1 MRTGFKPRQGKLGK
15 AQTFGGVAPFQL
27 VLGAGLAA
35 AVVAVTSCGGGAAQH
50 EFAAPGDG
58 GADGAGRGTMDGSFV
73 DFDAGPSFGDGALSN
88 GDAAPTGT
96 DSGGPPPVALVYA
109 HSDDTLYRLNASNN
123 QIALVAPFS
132 GGCTSVIDIAIDESS
147 NAYVTTYT
155 GLYSVNLQTAACTHI
170 ADGSYPN
177 SLSFVPKGTLDPNVE
192 ALVGYVGATYVR
204 IDTTTGAITN
214 VGTLSGGYSSSGDI
228 VSVINGGTF
237 LTVKDGP
244 DSCGDCLLQV
254 DPKTGDLVQ
263 DYGSVNHV
271 DVFGLAFW
279 AGTAYG
285 FDNGGDVFSITVQ
298 NGQVATTAI
307 PVPNPPPGL
316 SFWGAGSTT
325 SAPATGADGGGIP
338 IIQ

>member
-1 MRTGFKPRQGKLGK
+1 MRTGF
-15 AQTFGGVAPFQL
+15 
-27 VLGAGLAA
+27 VLGAGLGATL
-35 AVVAVTSCGGGAAQH
+35 VAMTACGGGGAHQG
-50 EFAAPGDG
+50 FASPVDGG
-58 GADGAGRGTMDGSFV
+58 GADAAGGGTLDGSFV
-73 DFDAGPSFGDGALSN
+73 GDGSGSFGEGGLGSGDGA
-88 GDAAPTGT
+88 ATATE
-96 DSGGPPPVALVYA
+96 SGGPPAVALVYA
-109 HSDDTLYRLNASNN
+109 HSADTLYRLNASND
-123 QIALVAPFS
+123 QIALVSAFS
-132 GGCTSVIDIAIDESS
+132 GGCTSIIDIAIDESS

-155 GLYSVNLQTAACTHI
+155 GLYSVNLQTAVCTHI

-192 ALVGYVGATYVR
+192 ALVGYVDAQYVR
-204 IDTTTGAITN
+204 IDTTTGAMTN
-214 VGTLSGGYSSSGDI
+214 VGTLSGGYTSSGDI

-244 DSCGDCLLQV
+244 NNCGDCLLQV

-298 NGQVATTAI
+298 NGKVVTTAI
-307 PVPNPPPGL
+307 PVPNPPPNL